1 MSAACDHPVRAMRP
15 VLRSPPRESDW
26 TLPRALCYASRS
38 EFAMDGPRTDTPDE
52 KRTPASAMT
61 AADDRAFSALFR
73 GEFGYV
79 THSLRRLG
87 VASRD
92 LDDVAHEVFLAVYRA
107 WKQYDPARPI
117 RPWLFGFAFRVA
129 ANHRR
134 AGWSRR
140 VVLDEPAE
148 IRDSAPDMAARLDAD
163 RDRALVLEA
172 LDSLDLDHRAV
183 FVMVDIDGAA
193 QGDVAST
200 LGIPVGTVSS
210 RLWHA
215 RKDFTAAV
223 KRLRLKRGE
232 R

>member
-1 MSAACDHPVRAMRP
+1 
-15 VLRSPPRESDW
+15 
-26 TLPRALCYASRS
+26 
-38 EFAMDGPRTDTPDE
+38 MDARGGD
-52 KRTPASAMT
+52 KPASKEGASP
-61 AADDRAFSALFR
+61 DDRAFSKLFR
-73 GEFGYV
+73 EEFGYV

-87 VASRD
+87 VAARD

-107 WKQYDPARPI
+107 WGQYDSARPI
-117 RPWLFGFAFRVA
+117 RPWLFGFAFRLA

-140 VVLDEPAE
+140 VVLDEPSD
-148 IRDSAPDMAARLDAD
+148 IRDSAPDMAARLDAE
-163 RDRALVLEA
+163 RNRTLVLEA
-172 LDSLDLDHRAV
+172 LDALDLDHRAV
-183 FVMVDIDGAA
+183 FVMVDIDNTPQA
-193 QGDVAST
+193 DVAAA